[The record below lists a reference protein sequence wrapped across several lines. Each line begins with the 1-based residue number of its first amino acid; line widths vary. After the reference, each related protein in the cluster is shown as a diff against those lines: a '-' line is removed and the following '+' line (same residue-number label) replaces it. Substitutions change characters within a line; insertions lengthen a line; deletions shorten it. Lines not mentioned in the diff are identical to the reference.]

1 MAQLGKRAREG
12 TRQAAGRFVLGSVG
26 FGLGPDLTKRRTMDR
41 WVGGRA
47 IAGPSLANV
56 WLLTSKL
63 MWETERC
70 RSMAGFAFHSKK
82 GKDIEVPV
90 PLVPLAD
97 THGHLTCFRTLD
109 VSDVLVHASLAGL
122 RLLVVPIDIVD
133 DFGGR
138 WGTAGE
144 LLSWLDMQVEHAR
157 KPLEGTV
164 GECLEPPAFVG
175 WEVPDLLDNVH
186 IVAGAHPYG
195 ADCLDE
201 AALDRL
207 DDLLASPRCVGVGEI
222 GLDFG
227 PHNELGADVQ
237 ERAFRRQLRL
247 AHERQLPVEL
257 HLRDGEDDTAAHDL
271 AIRVLDEEG
280 VPERGCDLHCFTQS
294 PEVMAPFVE
303 LGCHIAFGGAVSFR
317 RSDDIRSAACACPR
331 DLLLSETDS
340 PYMAPVPLRGWECE
354 PAMVAFSAALLANV
368 RKAALDIPREE
379 TYRALWEN
387 ACTLFGLR
395 AAG

>member
-1 MAQLGKRAREG
+1 
-12 TRQAAGRFVLGSVG
+12 
-26 FGLGPDLTKRRTMDR
+26 
-41 WVGGRA
+41 
-47 IAGPSLANV
+47 
-56 WLLTSKL
+56 
-63 MWETERC
+63 
-70 RSMAGFAFHSKK
+70 MAGFVFRSKK

-90 PLVPLAD
+90 PPAPLAD

-109 VSDVLVHASLAGL
+109 VADALAHAALAGL

-133 DFGGR
+133 DFGKR
-138 WGTAGE
+138 WRTAGDLLAWLDTQVERAHTSLDDTAGE
-144 LLSWLDMQVEHAR
+144 
-157 KPLEGTV
+157 G
-164 GECLEPPAFVG
+164 LEPPTFNG
-175 WEVPDLLDNVH
+175 WGVPELLDNVH

-201 AALDRL
+201 AALTRL

-227 PHNELGADVQ
+227 PHNKLGADVQ
-237 ERAFRRQLRL
+237 ERAFRRQLRF

-271 AIRVLDEEG
+271 AICVLREEG

-294 PEVMAPFVE
+294 LEVMAPFVE
-303 LGCHIAFGGAVSFR
+303 LGCHIAFGGAVTFR
-317 RSDDIRSAACACPR
+317 RSDDIRSAACACPKN
-331 DLLLSETDS
+331 LLLSETDS

-354 PAMVAFSAALLANV
+354 PAMVAFSAALLADV
-368 RKAALDIPREE
+368 REATLDAPREE

-387 ACTLFGLR
+387 ACTLFGLSPMC

>member
-1 MAQLGKRAREG
+1 MNK
-12 TRQAAGRFVLGSVG
+12 
-26 FGLGPDLTKRRTMDR
+26 
-41 WVGGRA
+41 WVGSRA
-47 IAGPSLANV
+47 IAGPPLANV
-56 WLLTSKL
+56 YLPTSQPV
-63 MWETERC
+63 WEVERC
-70 RSMAGFAFHSKK
+70 CSMADFTFHFKK
-82 GKDIEVPV
+82 DKDIEVPV
-90 PLVPLAD
+90 PLAPLAD

-109 VSDVLVHASLAGL
+109 VSDVLARASLAGL
-122 RLLVVPIDIVD
+122 HLLVVPIDVVD
-133 DFGGR
+133 DFGER
-138 WGTAGE
+138 WGTARE
-144 LLSWLDMQVEHAR
+144 LLSWLDMQVERAR
-157 KPLEGTV
+157 KSLEDTA
-164 GECLEPPAFVG
+164 GEGLEPPTFVG
-175 WEVPDLLDNVH
+175 WEVPELLDNVR

-201 AALDRL
+201 TALDRL

-237 ERAFRRQLRL
+237 ERAFRRQLRF

-271 AIRVLDEEG
+271 AIRVLSEEG

-294 PEVMAPFVE
+294 SEVMVPFVE
-303 LGCHIAFGGAVSFR
+303 LGCHIAFGGAVTFR

-354 PAMVAFSAALLANV
+354 PAMVAFSAALLADV
-368 RKAALDIPREE
+368 RKTALDTPCEG

-387 ACTLFGLR
+387 ACALFGLSPC
-395 AAG
+395 A